1 MKLNKKTLIRWKVYF
16 DRARMYIGY
25 INFFMMVIIFI
36 NSIKDNKFGHYLVEY
51 YAISIPILMVLFI
64 GASFV
69 LGYFDSKLGIRS
81 EEMRNVSISNP
92 ILMEILNLLKKLNI
106 KEKENGWR

>member
-1 MKLNKKTLIRWKVYF
+1 
-16 DRARMYIGY
+16 MYIGY
-25 INFFMMVIIFI
+25 INFFMMVVIFI

-51 YAISIPILMVLFI
+51 SAISIPILIVLFI

-81 EEMRNVSISNP
+81 EEMRNVSSSNP
-92 ILMEILNLLKKLNI
+92 ILMEILNSIRKLSA
-106 KEKENGWR
+106 KEEDKNMSS